1 MRVCEAVLGRQVVDM
16 SKDEMQKQ
24 MRYPGRQ
31 VPWALNLTQ
40 LLSVAPDGGD
50 SALHRDGGYL
60 ELNLDATRRSRGR

>member
-1 MRVCEAVLGRQVVDM
+1 MQN
-16 SKDEMQKQ
+16 QKQ
-24 MRYPGRQ
+24 MRYPARRQ
-31 VPWALNLTQ
+31 VAWALNLTQ